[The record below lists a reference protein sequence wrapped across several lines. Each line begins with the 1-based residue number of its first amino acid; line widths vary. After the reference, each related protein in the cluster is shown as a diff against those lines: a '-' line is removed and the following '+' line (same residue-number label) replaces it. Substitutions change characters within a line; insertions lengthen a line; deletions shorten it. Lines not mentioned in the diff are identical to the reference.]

1 MHLRWYEASAPWMV
15 GNNQGVESHNRVIK
29 DEHTMREQLNMGA
42 FVGATEK
49 LTRESSERDDTV
61 LFSSR

>member
-1 MHLRWYEASAPWMV
+1 MV
-15 GNNQGVESHNRVIK
+15 VNNQGVESHNRVIK

-42 FVGATEK
+42 FVSATEK
-49 LTRESSERDDTV
+49 LTRESSEKDDSV